1 MKAIVNTK
9 YGTPDVL
16 TLQEV
21 AKPTPQDDEVLI
33 KVQAVALNYAD
44 WISLTGKPL
53 FVRPMVGGPFKPKT
67 IILGADVAGLVETV
81 GKNVTQFQPGDA
93 VFGDLAGSG
102 WGGLAEYVVAPEK
115 LLVKKPANITFEQA
129 AAVPMA
135 AVTAL
140 QGLRKGQIQAGQK
153 VLINGASGGV
163 GSFAVQIAKAFGAE
177 VTAVCSTSKLDMART
192 LGADHVI
199 DYTQENFTQNGQ
211 QYDLILAANGHHSLS
226 DYKRALTPNGF
237 YICTGGTM
245 AQIFQ
250 SLLLG
255 PLRSRGGQT
264 MGNLAAAPNQ
274 DDLAAVA
281 QLLEDGKVTPVIDN
295 CYPLAEAAEA
305 FRYLGKKHAKGKIVV
320 TVAQESKED

>member
-9 YGTPDVL
+9 YGSPDVL
-16 TLQEV
+16 ELTEV
-21 AKPTPQDDEVLI
+21 VKPIPKDDEVLI

-53 FVRPMVGGPFKPKT
+53 YVRPMVGGPLKPKNT
-67 IILGADVAGLVETV
+67 ILGADVAGLVEAV

-163 GSFAVQIAKAFGAE
+163 GSFAVQIAKVFGAE
-177 VTAVCSTSKLDMART
+177 VTAVCSTRKLAMARS

-199 DYTQENFTQNGQ
+199 DYTKENFTQNGK

-226 DYKRALTPNGF
+226 DYKRALTPTGS

-250 SLLLG
+250 SMLLG
-255 PLRSRGGQT
+255 PLKSRGGQT
-264 MGNLAAAPNQ
+264 MGNLAAHPNQ
-274 DDLAAVA
+274 DDLGYISE
-281 QLLEDGKVTPVIDN
+281 LLESGKVVPVIDN
-295 CYPLAEAAEA
+295 CYPLAEAPEA
-305 FRYLGKKHAKGKIVV
+305 FRYLGKKHAKGKIVI